1 MISLEVSDKSR
12 LVKEKLNR
20 VLTKIRFEFYMNK
33 ERAKILLTKMKWL
46 LLVSFIG
53 FSIEFLAF
61 IIVHN
66 FFALILMLIYW
77 LLFWAMVMLYV
88 WLLRF
93 KEIDAE
99 IKTKPIQDEIGKM
112 FSEAIKK
119 SNINQDLVK

>member
-1 MISLEVSDKSR
+1 
-12 LVKEKLNR
+12 
-20 VLTKIRFEFYMNK
+20 MNK